1 MPGPASRAMIPP
13 RAAALS
19 GTLRRPPPAPCS
31 CPGRHAVIGM
41 ENPREVR
48 EPQTHPVEAMCLG
61 DSERDAAA
69 GSGHARADAQRDR
82 LAART
87 DPLDGGP
94 RPGAVPGVGIEI
106 QERGRSAPEFATVAQ
121 PVELVASGA
130 SPPASSPRDRDRG
143 CPRAEDRV
151 GGGRQRVAV
160 GAGPGTG
167 WVVEIGDDHGSRVG
181 LDMPADIVAD
191 EGERL
196 GHGASTAVAANHGY
210 LDRVVQRAS
219 LRATRA
225 RNG

>member
-1 MPGPASRAMIPP
+1 MATPSETRQ
-13 RAAALS
+13 RAAV
-19 GTLRRPPPAPCS
+19 T
-31 CPGRHAVIGM
+31 
-41 ENPREVR
+41 
-48 EPQTHPVEAMCLG
+48 
-61 DSERDAAA
+61 
-69 GSGHARADAQRDR
+69 RANAQRDQ

-87 DPLDGGP
+87 DPWDGGP
-94 RPGAVPGVGIEI
+94 RTGAVPGVGIKI
-106 QERGRSAPEFATVAQ
+106 QERGRSVPEFGAVSQ
-121 PVELVASGA
+121 PVELVASGVSTSA
-130 SPPASSPRDRDRG
+130 CSRRDRERG
-143 CPRAEDRV
+143 CPRAENRV
-151 GGGRQRVAV
+151 GGGREGIAV

-181 LDMPADIVAD
+181 LDTPADIVGD

>member
-1 MPGPASRAMIPP
+1 MATPSETRQ
-13 RAAALS
+13 RAAVTRA
-19 GTLRRPPPAPCS
+19 
-31 CPGRHAVIGM
+31 
-41 ENPREVR
+41 
-48 EPQTHPVEAMCLG
+48 
-61 DSERDAAA
+61 
-69 GSGHARADAQRDR
+69 ADAQRDR

-87 DPLDGGP
+87 DPWDGGP
-94 RPGAVPGVGIEI
+94 RTGAVPGVEIKI
-106 QERGRSAPEFATVAQ
+106 QERGRSVPEFGAVSQ
-121 PVELVASGA
+121 PVELVACGVF
-130 SPPASSPRDRDRG
+130 PPACSRRDRERG

-151 GGGRQRVAV
+151 GGGREGIAV

-167 WVVEIGDDHGSRVG
+167 WVVEIGDDHGARVG
-181 LDMPADIVAD
+181 LDTPADIVGD